1 MIKVIIIDD
10 HPIVLDGLKNL
21 LSNRDDM
28 MLAGSF
34 DSGKEGLAAVLE
46 QQPNVVLLD
55 INLPDIDGAAIC
67 KQLRKQD
74 KDIRIIA
81 LSVHN
86 ERMVIKNLLNSG
98 ANGYV
103 LKNSAG
109 EEIINAI
116 HATLDGN
123 NYLCR
128 KTKEIMAQLNDNELS
143 EIPKITR
150 REKEILE
157 LVSQGLTSTLIAEKL
172 YISLHTVESHRKN
185 LIEKFDVATM
195 TAVIKLA
202 TKYGLIT

>member
-10 HPIVLDGLKNL
+10 HPIVLEGLKNL

-28 MLAGSF
+28 SLAGCF
-34 DSGKEGLAAVLE
+34 EDGKSGLE
-46 QQPNVVLLD
+46 AIEKLDPNVVLLD
-55 INLPDIDGAAIC
+55 INLPDIDGAEIC
-67 KQLRKQD
+67 RQLRKND

-86 ERMVIKNLLNSG
+86 ERTVIRNMLNSG

-103 LKNSAG
+103 LKNSVG
-109 EEIINAI
+109 EEIITAI
-116 HATLDGN
+116 HTTLQGN

-128 KTKEIMAQLNDNELS
+128 KTKEIMAQVSENDLA

-157 LVSQGLTSTLIAEKL
+157 LVSQGLTTTQIAGKL
-172 YISLHTVESHRKN
+172 FISMHTVESHRKN
-185 LIEKFDVATM
+185 MIEKFDVASM

-202 TKYGLIT
+202 TRYGLI

>member
-10 HPIVLDGLKNL
+10 HPIVLEGLKNL

-28 MLAGSF
+28 SLAGYF
-34 DSGKEGLAAVLE
+34 ENGKSGIEAIGKLD
-46 QQPNVVLLD
+46 PNVVLLD
-55 INLPDIDGAAIC
+55 INLPDIDGAEIC
-67 KQLRKQD
+67 RQLRKHD

-86 ERMVIKNLLNSG
+86 ERTVIKNMLNSG

-103 LKNSAG
+103 LKNSVG
-109 EEIINAI
+109 EEIITAI
-116 HATLDGN
+116 HTTLNGN

-128 KTKEIMAQLNDNELS
+128 KTKEIMAQVSENDLA

-157 LVSQGLTSTLIAEKL
+157 LVSQGLTTTQIAEKL
-172 YISLHTVESHRKN
+172 FISMHTVESHRKN
-185 LIEKFDVATM
+185 MIEKFDVASM

-202 TKYGLIT
+202 SKYGLI

>member
-1 MIKVIIIDD
+1 MIKVMIIDD

-28 MLAGSF
+28 MLAGSY
-34 DSGKEGLAAVLE
+34 DNGKEGLAAIAA

-86 ERMVIKNLLNSG
+86 ERMVIRNMLNSG

-103 LKNSAG
+103 LKNSVG

-123 NYLCR
+123 NFLCR
-128 KTKEIMAQLNDNELS
+128 KTKEIMAQVNENELP

-157 LVSQGLTSTLIAEKL
+157 LVSQGLTSAQIAEKL
-172 YISLHTVESHRKN
+172 FISLHTVESHRKN

>member
-10 HPIVLDGLKNL
+10 HPIVLEGLKNL
-21 LSNRDDM
+21 LAGADDM
-28 MLAGSF
+28 MLAGYF
-34 DSGKEGLAAVLE
+34 DNGKAGLEGVRSLE
-46 QQPNVVLLD
+46 PNVVLLD
-55 INLPDIDGAAIC
+55 INLPDIDGAEIC
-67 KQLRKQD
+67 RQLRKQD

-86 ERMVIKNLLNSG
+86 ERTVIKNMLNSG
-98 ANGYV
+98 ANAYV

-116 HATLDGN
+116 HTTLDGN

-128 KTKEIMAQLNDNELS
+128 KTREIMSQVKDTDLA
-143 EIPKITR
+143 EIPRITR

-157 LVSQGLTSTLIAEKL
+157 LVSQGLTTTLIAEKL
-172 YISLHTVESHRKN
+172 FISIHTVESHRKN
-185 LIEKFDVATM
+185 LIEKFEVTGM

-202 TKYGLIT
+202 LQYRLI